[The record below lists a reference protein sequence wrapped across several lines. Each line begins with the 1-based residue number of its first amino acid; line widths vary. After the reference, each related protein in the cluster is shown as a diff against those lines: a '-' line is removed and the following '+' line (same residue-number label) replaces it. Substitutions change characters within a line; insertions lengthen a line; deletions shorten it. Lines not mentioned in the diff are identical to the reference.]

1 MNLAPLLDQFLL
13 LALVFLRIA
22 SALVVMPFFGYRGL
36 PLTVK
41 AGFSAFLAYLLLP
54 GIALPAALQQP
65 SAGLFTFAA
74 VALPE
79 IVAGLLI
86 GLVTGFIFYGVELAG
101 QFLGLQMGFGIVSVI
116 DPQTEEQISII
127 AQLQYLFAI
136 LIFITFNGHHFL
148 ISGLA
153 QTFHTIPLG
162 GARFPTGLAELTI
175 RLSGDL
181 FVAAVKIAAPVMA
194 ALFLSEVALG
204 IVARTVPQMNIF
216 IVGFPLKIGVGLLGL
231 ALTFPMLSYV
241 LQKIWQTF
249 ETQWAQ
255 FITLLGR

>member
-1 MNLAPLLDQFLL
+1 MNLEPLLEQLLL

-22 SALVVMPFFGYRGL
+22 TALVVMPFFGYRGL
-36 PLTVK
+36 PQTVK
-41 AGFSAFLAYLLLP
+41 VGLSAFLAYLLLP
-54 GIALPAALQQP
+54 GVAAPTALNQQP
-65 SAGLFTFAA
+65 VGVFAFA
-74 VALPE
+74 SVALPE
-79 IVAGLLI
+79 IASGLLI

-116 DPQTEEQISII
+116 DPQTEEQVSII

-153 QTFHTIPLG
+153 QTFHSIPLG
-162 GARFPTGLAELTI
+162 GAHFPAGIAELMI
-175 RLSGDL
+175 RLSGDI
-181 FVAAVKIAAPVMA
+181 FTAAVKIAAPVMA
-194 ALFLSEVALG
+194 ALFLSEVALS

-216 IVGFPLKIGVGLLGL
+216 IIGFPLKIGVGLLGL

-255 FITLLGR
+255 FIALLGR